1 MDKRLLR
8 IKEKLLTN
16 NCDGYIVTND
26 SEIRYISGLKSSN
39 ILLLITNNKSYV
51 LSDGRYKY
59 MIERQEIFEPV
70 CVTKSIIESVCDL
83 VKELNLKK
91 VMIDPEYINHKN
103 YKKLSEKINLV
114 DCENITKELRIVKTK
129 EEIENIKKAQEISE
143 KAFLYVLKTIK
154 AGDTTSKIASLLNY
168 KMNELGSEE
177 PAFSTIVVNEE
188 ESADCHGVPSN
199 KKICDGDF
207 ILFDF
212 GATYNGYRSDMT
224 RTVAFGTVNEE
235 KKKIYDIVYNA
246 HILSSKALK
255 PGVKCSDIDK
265 IARDYIESFSYKDY
279 FIHSLGHG
287 VGIDIHEFP
296 TLSAKSEDVLKEG
309 MVVTVEP
316 GLYFK
321 NKFGIRI
328 EDTYI
333 ITNNGAESIAKIDK
347 NLIII

>member
-1 MDKRLLR
+1 M
-8 IKEKLLTN
+8 IKEILLKN
-16 NCDGYIVTND
+16 DCDGYIVTND
-26 SEIRYISGLKSSN
+26 SDIRYFSGLKSSN

-59 MIERQEIFEPV
+59 LIERQKIFEPI

-83 VKELNLKK
+83 SKELNLKK
-91 VMIDPEYINHKN
+91 IMIDPEYINHKN
-103 YKKLSEKINLV
+103 YKILSDKLNLV
-114 DCENITKELRIVKTK
+114 DFTDITKELRITKTE

-143 KAFLYVLKTIK
+143 KAFLYVLKNIK
-154 AGDTTSKIASLLNY
+154 AGDTSKEIASLLDY
-168 KMNELGSEE
+168 KMNEFGSEE

-188 ESADCHGVPSN
+188 ESADCHGVPSK
-199 KKICDGDF
+199 KKICNGDL

-224 RTVAFGTVNEE
+224 RTVAFGEVSKE

-246 HILSSKALK
+246 HILAAKSLK
-255 PGVKCSDIDK
+255 PGIKCMEIDK
-265 IARDYIESFSYKDY
+265 IARDYIGSFSYNDY

-287 VGIDIHEFP
+287 VGLDIHEFP
-296 TLSAKSEDVLKEG
+296 TLSTKSEDVLKEG

-333 ITNNGAESIAKIDK
+333 ITKNGAESIAKIDK
-347 NLIII
+347 KLIII